1 MPWRSSFARMI
12 ASLAVAGCS
21 STNPA
26 PDVGMDSGIAASD
39 AGSGVDARRAPGC
52 PDTPPE
58 AGASCASMWP
68 CGYGSD
74 PRCMTVATCA
84 SPDGIHNL
92 AWYVEAPDPS
102 CNGNPVECPAAFDA
116 GAGGACPVQGT
127 CTYPEGRC
135 ACGLCNMGGV
145 CTDMCGPDIDAGP
158 SIDGGLR
165 ADGAVGEGLGMR
177 DVASGGAGVSGS
189 SSVPRHAVLRRR
201 PDVRP
206 VPLLLRSGRRWSR
219 DAVHGWLLGFHQRR
233 LLSGPPL
240 ARPAA

>member
-1 MPWRSSFARMI
+1 
-12 ASLAVAGCS
+12 
-21 STNPA
+21 
-26 PDVGMDSGIAASD
+26 
-39 AGSGVDARRAPGC
+39 
-52 PDTPPE
+52 
-58 AGASCASMWP
+58 MWP

-158 SIDGGLR
+158 SIDGGYGPTGPSARDWACETWPPVAPGCPDPLPFLGTPCS
-165 ADGAVGEGLGMR
+165 AEGQTCGQFPCFCDPVDVGPGMQCT
-177 DVASGGAGVSGS
+177 GGY
-189 SSVPRHAVLRRR
+189 
-201 PDVRP
+201 
-206 VPLLLRSGRRWSR
+206 W
-219 DAVHGWLLGFHQRR
+219 GFIN
-233 LLSGPPL
+233 GGC
-240 ARPAA
+240 